1 MTTAELVALL
11 AGYRETGGKKFQFDP
26 DHIYYAGSFAQEDI
40 LGESKLLEGTLQLAL
55 VKGQERYH
63 FSPVSATG
71 AAVTPAG
78 TTVRL
83 ATGTHTYH
91 TGDEVVVSEVL
102 GCTEANGRWIVSA
115 PDSTHIDL
123 VGSTFAHAWT
133 SGGTVRHALASVLE
147 VKHSGI
153 RKVSSSGEALS
164 GTLVKVTKAE
174 LELNRGDFGTSSEAA
189 EVINYCDEYTDPIT
203 IWIQGVPGAD
213 ILTEVS
219 YYRRPIPGVDNL
231 SATVNPI
238 LPAIHDMVLIAAT
251 KYFMWLFQ
259 DGELAKAESDRALQ
273 QYQFILARRL
283 GIHRRARKVPHD
295 NLTETRF

>member
-11 AGYRETGGKKFQFDP
+11 AGYREIGGRKFQFDA

-55 VKGQERYH
+55 VSGQERYR
-63 FSPVSATG
+63 FNPVAVTG

-83 ATGTHTYH
+83 ATATHTYH
-91 TGDEVVVSEVL
+91 TGDEIVVSEAL
-102 GCTEANGRWIVSA
+102 GCTEANGRWIVIV
-115 PDSTHIDL
+115 PDATHLDL
-123 VGSTFAHAWT
+123 VGSTFVNAWT
-133 SGGTVRHALASVLE
+133 SGGTVQHALAGVLE

-153 RKVSSSGEALS
+153 RKVSSGSTALT
-164 GTLVKVTKAE
+164 GTLVKMTKAE
-174 LELNRGDFGTSSEAA
+174 LELNRADFGTSSEAA
-189 EVINYCDEYTDPIT
+189 EVINYCDEYTDPVT

-219 YYRRPIPGVDNL
+219 YYRRPIPGVENL

-238 LPAIHDMVLIAAT
+238 LPAKHDMVLIAAT
-251 KYFMWLFQ
+251 RYFMWLFQ

-283 GIHRRARKVPHD
+283 GIHRRAKKVPQD